1 MEDFAGAV
9 GVVIAT
15 AARTMYA
22 PGFVIQIESSRR
34 VK

>member
-1 MEDFAGAV
+1 MEDFAGAD

-22 PGFVIQIESSRR
+22 LGFGIQIESSRW